1 MDRAALRQIEL
12 FRTCSEAE
20 LDALLRAASEV
31 RLGAGEALFD
41 EQATA
46 AVVWVLLEGELII
59 IKTLGGQEIAADRLR
74 PGALLGEISLLT
86 GAPTGHRALAQG
98 PARVLRLPGDAFL
111 ALMRTC
117 PAVMETVLRTLAGRV
132 QKVVQF
138 LHERERMVGLGT
150 LAAGLVHELKNPA
163 AAANRALALLGEQL
177 AQLGRAGRRLAMHPW
192 NAEDTELLA
201 RLDSA
206 TCCVVSDAKQLD
218 PLERSEREEEV
229 VAWLEQFGV
238 DQPSE
243 FAHLLVDRGLG
254 VAELTKLAKGAD
266 AELLTDALGWTERI
280 VAVKQLADEAAQ
292 STARIGEL
300 VRAVKAFSHMD
311 TSTPAE
317 VDVHDSLESSL
328 TILGHK
334 LKQSRVRVERQYD
347 RTLPPIRSYGSELS
361 QVWTNLL
368 DNAADVLAAE
378 GGTVTIRTAPAAS
391 GICVQITD
399 SGPGIPSDVRSRIFD
414 PFFTTK
420 GPGKGTG
427 LGLEIAKRIVVRH
440 RGVIDVESAPGRT
453 TFSVRL
459 PLTH

>member
-1 MDRAALRQIEL
+1 MDRASLRRIEL
-12 FRTCSEAE
+12 FRTCSESE
-20 LDALLRAASEV
+20 LDALLGAASEV
-31 RLGAGEALFD
+31 HLSAGDALFG
-41 EQATA
+41 ERETA
-46 AVVWVLLEGELII
+46 ASVWVLLEGELVI
-59 IKTLGGQEIAADRLR
+59 IKTLGAQEIATDRMG
-74 PGALLGEISLLT
+74 PGALLGEISFLT
-86 GAPTGHRALAQG
+86 GAPTGHRALAQA
-98 PARVLRLPGDAFL
+98 PARVLRIPGDAFL
-111 ALMRTC
+111 SLVRSC

-132 QKVVQF
+132 QKVMQF

-150 LAAGLVHELKNPA
+150 LAAGLIHELKNPA
-163 AAANRALALLGEQL
+163 AAANRALALLSEQL
-177 AQLGRAGRRLAMHPW
+177 GQLSSAGRRLALHPW
-192 NAEDTELLA
+192 TADDAELLA
-201 RLDSA
+201 RLDAA
-206 TCCVVSDAKQLD
+206 TCCVASHAKQLD

-229 VAWLEQFGV
+229 IAWLDQFGV
-238 DQPSE
+238 GQPSE

-254 VAELTKLAKGAD
+254 VPELQQLAKGAG
-266 AELLTDALGWTERI
+266 AEVLTDALTWTERI
-280 VAVKQLADEAAQ
+280 LAVRQLADEAGQ

-334 LKQSRVRVERQYD
+334 LKQSRVRVERDYD

-378 GGTVTIRTAPAAS
+378 GGTVTIRTAPAAT

-399 SGPGIPSDVRSRIFD
+399 SGPGIPAEVRSRIFD

-420 GPGKGTG
+420 EAGKGTG
-427 LGLEIAKRIVVRH
+427 LGLEIAKRVVVRH

-459 PLTH
+459 PVTH

>member
-1 MDRAALRQIEL
+1 MEHATLRTIEL
-12 FRTCSEAE
+12 FHTCSEAE
-20 LDALLRAASEV
+20 LDTLLRESAEV
-31 RLGAGEALFD
+31 RLSAGEALFE
-41 EQATA
+41 EQETA
-46 AVVWVLLEGELII
+46 RAVWVLLEGELIV
-59 IKTLGGQEIAADRLR
+59 IKTLGGQEMAADRLG

-86 GAPTGHRALAQG
+86 GAATGHRALAQG
-98 PARVLRLPGDAFL
+98 PARVLRIPGDAFL
-111 ALMRTC
+111 ALVRSC
-117 PAVMETVLRTLAGRV
+117 PTVMENVLRTLAGRV

-163 AAANRALALLGEQL
+163 AAANRALALLGEEL
-177 AQLGRAGRRLAMHPW
+177 AQLGPTGRRLAMHPW
-192 NAEDTELLA
+192 TAGDAELLA

-206 TCCVVSDAKQLD
+206 TCCVAPDAKHLD

-229 VAWLEQFGV
+229 VGWLEQFGV
-238 DQPSE
+238 EQPSE

-254 VAELTKLAKGAD
+254 VPELTKLARGAD
-266 AELLTDALGWTERI
+266 AGVLTDALAWTERI

-311 TSTPAE
+311 TSTPAD

-334 LKQSRVRVERQYD
+334 LKQSRVRVEREYD
-347 RTLPPIRSYGSELS
+347 RSLPGIRSYGSELS

-368 DNAADVLAAE
+368 DNAADALAAE
-378 GGTVTIRTAPAAS
+378 GGTVTVRTARAAS

-399 SGPGIPSDVRSRIFD
+399 SGPGIPPEVRGRIFD

-420 GPGKGTG
+420 EAGKGTG

-459 PLTH
+459 PVTH

>member
-1 MDRAALRQIEL
+1 MDRAGLRQIEL

-41 EQATA
+41 EQETA
-46 AVVWVLLEGELII
+46 VAVWVLLEGELVI
-59 IKTLGGQEIAADRLR
+59 IKTLGAQEMAADQLG

-98 PARVLRLPGDAFL
+98 PARALRIPGDAFL
-111 ALMRTC
+111 ALVRAC

-138 LHERERMVGLGT
+138 LHERERMVGLGM

-177 AQLGRAGRRLAMHPW
+177 AQLGPAGRRLAMHPW
-192 NAEDTELLA
+192 TDEDTELLA

-206 TCCVVSDAKQLD
+206 TCCVVSVTKQLD

-254 VAELTKLAKGAD
+254 VSELNKLAKGAD
-266 AELLTDALGWTERI
+266 AEVLTDALGWTERI

-334 LKQSRVRVERQYD
+334 LKQSRVRVERVYD

-368 DNAADVLAAE
+368 DNAADVLAAD
-378 GGTVTIRTAPAAS
+378 GGTVTIQTAPAAS

-399 SGPGIPSDVRSRIFD
+399 SGPGIPPHVRPRIFD

-420 GPGKGTG
+420 EPGKGTG
-427 LGLEIAKRIVVRH
+427 LGLEIAKRVVVRH